1 MKLSLILAALATSA
15 SSLKTVTFKDATGN
29 NVSYVE
35 KPTFDQKKVDAYVL
49 QTEQI
54 VNSTHMDKCGKC
66 LTAIALGKQA
76 ALNGD
81 VQLIPAVLTKLCKMY
96 KFSKTCDTDYGAET
110 TGYDTDGT
118 HAAQTLTLIDD
129 PYGTDGQYLCYYK
142 VNQACPLPELP
153 KFDLKALGWWG
164 DKPDN
169 VTVPK
174 SENKTFNVAHLSD
187 LHIDLRYEM
196 GAEAN
201 CTEGGKMCCTPD
213 QFNKGA
219 RAAGLQE
226 AVVPAQKY
234 GMYTCDVPPPMIDLT
249 LQTVGQFAKEKEF
262 EFAIFT
268 GDMVSH
274 DVASQTNLANT
285 ALSEEAI
292 YHAFK
297 KYMGD
302 VPVFMTYG
310 NHDTFPYGQLAQH
323 KSGYGGYFVW
333 NDQLSAQLWKDYGWI
348 DAEAEQQAIHTY
360 GSFATTTKRGLRV
373 ISLDSNLWYKK
384 NFYNFWNTST
394 DPDPSGLFRF
404 LSDELLECEKTGQ
417 RAWLMAHIPPGGNM
431 DNSLAHSTEI
441 IRQIVS
447 RFSNTISGLFFGHVH
462 EDQFN
467 VWYAGNGSTNTVD
480 NALQIAFLGPS
491 VTPLTYYNPA
501 WRYYEV
507 DTKTFEV
514 MNSHTYYAKLNES
527 FAFDFEHPVEKTIG
541 NFSYLGYP
549 QITNISSEDVN
560 GTAPVYHYE
569 YNAREAYD
577 PDHEWPANAPLNAT
591 FWHKAVD
598 YIVNR
603 NETRDLFL
611 KYEYRQSPYVP
622 KCADDNCLANVYCF
636 LSSGTVPQVV
646 ECQKNHKGFKKQ
658 IYIKRDGTYGDEPEH
673 HHH

>member
-1 MKLSLILAALATSA
+1 MRLSILLAAFLGTAA
-15 SSLKTVTFKDATGN
+15 CQKTTTFKDATGN
-29 NVSYVE
+29 DVEYVR
-35 KPTFDQKKVDAYVL
+35 KPTFDQKKVDAYVR

-54 VNSTHMDKCGKC
+54 VNSTHMDKCAKC

-96 KFSKTCDTDYGAET
+96 KFSKTCDTDYGEAT
-110 TGYDTDGT
+110 TAYDTDGT

-142 VNQACPLPELP
+142 VNEACPLPKLH
-153 KFDLKALGWWG
+153 KFDLKGLGWWG
-164 DKPDN
+164 DKPKKG
-169 VTVPK
+169 TLPK

-187 LHIDLRYEM
+187 LHIDLRYEI

-201 CTEGGKMCCTPD
+201 CTGGKMCCTPD
-213 QFNKGA
+213 EFNKGA
-219 RAAGLQE
+219 RKAGLKE
-226 AVVPAQKY
+226 AIVPAQKY
-234 GMYTCDVPPPMIDLT
+234 GMYSCDVPTPMIDLT
-249 LQTVGQFAKEKEF
+249 LQTVGQFSKEKQF

-274 DVASQTNLANT
+274 DIASYTNLANT
-285 ALSEEAI
+285 ALSEETI

-373 ISLDSNLWYKK
+373 ISLDSNLWYQK
-384 NFYNFWNTST
+384 NFYNYWNTST

-404 LSDELLECEKTGQ
+404 LSDELLECEKNGQ
-417 RAWLMAHIPPGGNM
+417 RAWIMAHIPPGGTTA
-431 DNSLAHSTEI
+431 NSLVHSTDV
-441 IRQIVS
+441 IRQIVH
-447 RFSNTISGLFFGHVH
+447 RFSSTIAGMFFGHVH

-467 VWYAGNGSTNTVD
+467 VWYAGNGTENTVD
-480 NALQIAFLGPS
+480 NALQIAYLGPS
-491 VTPLTYYNPA
+491 VTSVTNSNPG

-514 MNSHTYYAKLNES
+514 MNSHTYYAKLNDTFS
-527 FAFDFEHPVEKTIG
+527 FDFEHPVEHTVG
-541 NFSYLGYP
+541 NFTYLSYPEG
-549 QITNISSEDVN
+549 NISAED
-560 GTAPVYHYE
+560 ASPPAYHYE

-577 PDHEWPANAPLNAT
+577 PDHEWPSSAPLNAT

-598 YIVNR
+598 YIMHR
-603 NETRDLFL
+603 KEIRELYL
-611 KYEYRQSPYVP
+611 KYEFRHSPYVP
-622 KCADDNCLANVYCF
+622 KCKDDNCLANLYCF
-636 LSSGTVPQVV
+636 LSSGTAPQVI
-646 ECQKNHKGFKKQ
+646 ECQKNQKGFKKQ
-658 IYIKRDGTYGDEPEH
+658 KKVKRDCDH
-673 HHH
+673 H